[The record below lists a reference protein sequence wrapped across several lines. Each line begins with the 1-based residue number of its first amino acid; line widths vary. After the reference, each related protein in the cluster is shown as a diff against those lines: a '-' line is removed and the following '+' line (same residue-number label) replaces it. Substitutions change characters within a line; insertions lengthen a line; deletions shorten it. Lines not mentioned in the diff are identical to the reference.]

1 MAAHVSLSKKLQS
14 RQTFLLENFD
24 KDVDDIVDYLV
35 SQQAFKPSQGVYQL
49 LTFKQSTKRERF
61 RLLLENLTTDHR
73 RKCFLRA
80 LARTSTFPQLERKL
94 AAPPESYLVAENTLT
109 RADWENTDAEE
120 AARALPRDIHGR
132 QETVPPLASLPGGD
146 DPPPAYTASGSGGST
161 GTLISSETG
170 ADGTRSLEQPKHD
183 RFNNEYPR
191 PVLRE
196 LSEQR
201 HVLSAPSLT
210 GLPDDQPPAQD
221 LLPIS
226 DSRNPDTSPTFVMSP
241 MAAHTS
247 HTGIDHTD
255 KDAVTENCDRS
266 VPGMTRHGTMLLVGF
281 GVVATVAAWCMRR

>member
-120 AARALPRDIHGR
+120 AAR
-132 QETVPPLASLPGGD
+132 
-146 DPPPAYTASGSGGST
+146 SGGST